1 MKTWVIDSAHT
12 EIGFKIKH
20 LVISTVRGMFKTYE
34 GSITTADDTF
44 NDATIEFSA
53 DVASITTHNEMR
65 DGHLLSADF
74 FDVEKFPK
82 LTFKSTSVKR
92 DGDNLNIIG
101 DLTIKD
107 MTKSVELTATVHGTT
122 VGADGKPV
130 AAFDLTGK
138 INREDFGLTWN
149 TAIETG
155 GFAVSDTVI
164 FDMVIEV
171 KEA

>member
-1 MKTWVIDSAHT
+1 MTTWIIDSAHT

-34 GSITTADDTF
+34 GTITAADDTF
-44 NDATIEFSA
+44 NDAVITFSA

-74 FDVEKFPK
+74 FDAEKFPK
-82 LTFKSTSVKR
+82 LTFQSTKVVR
-92 DGDNLNIIG
+92 NGNVLNITG

-107 MTKSVELTATVHGTT
+107 VTKSIELTATVHGTT
-122 VGADGKPV
+122 VGPDGKPV
-130 AAFDLTGK
+130 AAFDLTGT
-138 INREDFGLTWN
+138 IERADFGLTWN

-155 GFAVSDTVI
+155 GFAVGDTVT
-164 FDMVIEV
+164 FDMSIET
-171 KEA
+171 KQA

>member
-1 MKTWVIDSAHT
+1 MNTWIIDPAHT

-34 GSITTADDTF
+34 GSIAAVDDTF
-44 NDATIEFSA
+44 NDATITFSA

-82 LTFKSTSVKR
+82 LTFQSTKVVRSGNV
-92 DGDNLNIIG
+92 LNITG

-107 MTKSVELTATVHGTT
+107 VTKSVELTATVHGTT
-122 VGADGKPV
+122 VGPDGKPV
-130 AAFDLTGK
+130 AVFDLTGT
-138 INREDFGLTWN
+138 IERADFGLTWN

-155 GFAVSDTVI
+155 GFAVGDTVT
-164 FDMVIEV
+164 FDMSIET
-171 KEA
+171 KQA

>member
-1 MKTWVIDSAHT
+1 MNTWIIDSAHT

-34 GSITTADDTF
+34 GSITAPDETF
-44 NDATIEFSA
+44 NNAVITFSA

-82 LTFKSTSVKR
+82 LTFQSTNVVR
-92 DGDNLNIIG
+92 NGNTLDITG

-107 MTKSVELTATVHGTT
+107 VTKSVHLIGTVHGITA
-122 VGADGKPV
+122 GPDGKPV
-130 AAFDLTGK
+130 AAFDLTGS
-138 INREDFGLTWN
+138 IERADFGLTWN

-155 GFAVSDTVI
+155 GFAVGDTVT
-164 FDMVIEV
+164 FDMSIET
-171 KEA
+171 KQA